1 MPRCADVC
9 VQNGTCNL
17 EGLKVLDSS
26 PRGGF
31 IVEEKMG
38 RSTCVTVPS
47 RYVAQA
53 RDAMSPSGT
62 DLRTC
67 PITHLQVGQMGITM
81 EKDTRPIT
89 GADLRMMSRCCAS
102 KLLLA

>member
-9 VQNGTCNL
+9 VQNGPCNL

-38 RSTCVTVPS
+38 RSTCVTVPLDMLHKL
-47 RYVAQA
+47 VMQCHPAELIFALAQL
-53 RDAMSPSGT
+53 P
-62 DLRTC
+62 TC
-67 PITHLQVGQMGITM
+67 
-81 EKDTRPIT
+81 R
-89 GADLRMMSRCCAS
+89 
-102 KLLLA
+102 